1 MVLSLTKE
9 DLVESFVIGLIC
21 LLVGNQLFNV
31 FESKKTIDT
40 STEIG
45 EKESKVTKSYKRK
58 NKLNLFLTG
67 FILNLLITKTNL
79 RQGYCNK
86 KIYSGLTNLPGLKQ
100 LNDLISN

>member
-1 MVLSLTKE
+1 MALSLTKE
-9 DLVESFVIGLIC
+9 DLVESFVIGLVC

-40 STEIG
+40 STEKG
-45 EKESKVTKSYKRK
+45 KEENKITKSYKRK

-67 FILNLLITKTNL
+67 FFLNLIITKTNL
-79 RQGYCNK
+79 RQGYCDK

-100 LNDLISN
+100 LNDLMSN